1 VRKFRFENMKGGY
14 YIGDFEPSAFKT
26 KDFEVAFVKHEEG
39 DTWVKH
45 YHNLLTEIN
54 LVISGRVKINDEIF
68 VAGDIFVV
76 EPKEIVDPLFLEN
89 TELIVTKTPSIID
102 DKIIVER

>member
-1 VRKFRFENMKGGY
+1 MRKYDFNKMKGGWF
-14 YIGDFEPSAFKT
+14 IGNFEPTAFKT
-26 KDFEVAFVKHEEG
+26 TDCEVAYVKHEEG

>member
-1 VRKFRFENMKGGY
+1 MRKFRFENMKGGY

-54 LVISGRVKINDEIF
+54 LVYLVELKLMMRSLWQVISLLLNLKKLWIHYF
-68 VAGDIFVV
+68 
-76 EPKEIVDPLFLEN
+76 
-89 TELIVTKTPSIID
+89 
-102 DKIIVER
+102 

>member
-1 VRKFRFENMKGGY
+1 M
-14 YIGDFEPSAFKT
+14 
-26 KDFEVAFVKHEEG
+26 
-39 DTWVKH
+39 
-45 YHNLLTEIN
+45 
-54 LVISGRVKINDEIF
+54 
-68 VAGDIFVV
+68 AGDIFVV